1 MSGTPLS
8 ELADRLTAKYGKP
21 SEENDEPVARV
32 VHLPIVEGSQVT
44 RDQFRSRRK
53 REVRS
58 KTINVNRLPK
68 HVIELGRT
76 LSPDVDV
83 IRPTTRSDCVD
94 GHRPCPF
101 VSCKYNLYLD
111 VDEDRGSIKLNFPD
125 IEPDEMKQSCALDV
139 ADAGA
144 VTLEVAGELVNIT
157 RERIRQIETKAI
169 DLVRI
174 RARRFGLDA
183 WKDAELG
190 TSKSPDEDNHGG
202 AGIAAEPT
210 DPEDERWD
218 LVANRADRAYERR
231 LIERGLAKPQGSWAP
246 NAEQIVTEIEKRIE
260 VEPAPSEPAREQPSE
275 VPMNSFSDRLIG
287 AFGELER
294 ELGCQPNRRQLAE
307 RMKVGV
313 DSSALNKISIYMS
326 TLKRSGKLKP
336 TKPQSADSA
345 KRAESARASNAAQ
358 GKSSSVLSPAPRPA
372 SRRRPTARHAK
383 APSMLAPAPCAPLL
397 APSGFIAVLQSQRSA
412 LQAQIVAIDTLLAAQ
427 GAT

>member
-1 MSGTPLS
+1 
-8 ELADRLTAKYGKP
+8 
-21 SEENDEPVARV
+21 
-32 VHLPIVEGSQVT
+32 
-44 RDQFRSRRK
+44 
-53 REVRS
+53 
-58 KTINVNRLPK
+58 
-68 HVIELGRT
+68 
-76 LSPDVDV
+76 
-83 IRPTTRSDCVD
+83 
-94 GHRPCPF
+94 
-101 VSCKYNLYLD
+101 
-111 VDEDRGSIKLNFPD
+111 
-125 IEPDEMKQSCALDV
+125 
-139 ADAGA
+139 
-144 VTLEVAGELVNIT
+144 
-157 RERIRQIETKAI
+157 
-169 DLVRI
+169 
-174 RARRFGLDA
+174 
-183 WKDAELG
+183 
-190 TSKSPDEDNHGG
+190 
-202 AGIAAEPT
+202 
-210 DPEDERWD
+210 
-218 LVANRADRAYERR
+218 
-231 LIERGLAKPQGSWAP
+231 
-246 NAEQIVTEIEKRIE
+246 
-260 VEPAPSEPAREQPSE
+260 
-275 VPMNSFSDRLIG
+275 MNSFSDRLIG